1 MSTQKSILD
10 QPTTP
15 ADKRL
20 WPASLTVKGF
30 KGIKEMILELGRNFT
45 LFCGPNGAGKSSLLD
60 AAKNITL
67 GGAALAGMARIEDG
81 EPMETAVTIVLK
93 SGDGG
98 EQRVTKT
105 DEKTPDIKSRI
116 GNSAAFETIKRP
128 AEHLRKISDQGADP
142 AKFLTAPPKEQLE
155 MLLAGIPLVWDQAR
169 VDEILGGYKS
179 VVDAEALPMEHL
191 YPLQRVAAIRD
202 SIFRA
207 RTGVNRDEKAKRSA
221 ADQTRRNAPS
231 EIPEDVTDRLE
242 RLHDEI
248 TDLYAKRADIKR
260 GIESEFKGK
269 EAAAAAERDTAIQ
282 AARTAYDKRV
292 AEATASVAGM
302 KSEVSRIDVEIPA
315 KEAQTFALE
324 NQKKEAIRAK
334 TMHDTAADFDSEADS
349 LKGTADGMS
358 AVIEA
363 LDRFKAEMASDL
375 PIHGL
380 TIDGGEIKI
389 DGVPFAQL
397 NTAKKVAIAFSVA
410 TLRSK
415 GLPLRACFIDNAE
428 CLDEQHRQF
437 LFDMAKAEGVYIF
450 AAMVTADET
459 LTVVRG

>member
-45 LFCGPNGAGKSSLLD
+45 IFTGPNGAGKSSLLD

-105 DEKTPDIKSRI
+105 DEKTPEIKSRI

-169 VDEILGGYKS
+169 VDEILGGFKS

-221 ADQTRRNAPS
+221 ADQTLRDAPA
-231 EIPEDVTDRLE
+231 EIPEGLDERIDECRNQIGKLQGELSTAQEAWRGKFRALEVAATSKRDAAIAAAKAAFDTDM
-242 RLHDEI
+242 
-248 TDLYAKRADIKR
+248 
-260 GIESEFKGK
+260 G
-269 EAAAAAERDTAIQ
+269 EANRAAAEDKAALSEQQRTLDHANSVLSTLLRDQTDASK
-282 AARTAYDKRV
+282 AAA
-292 AEATASVAGM
+292 
-302 KSEVSRIDVEIPA
+302 
-315 KEAQTFALE
+315 
-324 NQKKEAIRAK
+324 
-334 TMHDTAADFDSEADS
+334 MHETAAKFTRDADS
-349 LKGTADGMS
+349 LKGTADRMS
-358 AVIEA
+358 ATIDA
-363 LDRFKAEMASDL
+363 LDVYKAEMASDL

-380 TIDGGEIKI
+380 SIDGGEIKI
-389 DGVPFAQL
+389 DGIPFGQI
-397 NTAKKVAIAFSVA
+397 NTARRVAVAFSVA

-415 GLPLRACFIDNAE
+415 GLPLRSVFIDNME
-428 CLDEQHRQF
+428 CLDAQHQEF
-437 LFDMAKAEGVYIF
+437 LFKMAKDEGVYVF
-450 AAMVTADET
+450 GAKVTTDPV
-459 LTVVRG
+459 LTVQRG